1 MLSSGKIGVFT
12 GAAAQGQG
20 HATVLTQ
27 VAAEAFGT
35 ALDQIEVFAADT
47 TLFPN
52 GVGTFASRVAVN
64 AGSSVHNASGKLR
77 EQVLQI
83 AADQLSIPIEQI
95 EILPGKVK
103 VKDEASGQI
112 AEGKPKE
119 ISLAKLLLMSNG
131 IPGYSATGHG
141 NPGLSATD
149 YFSPKQATYSNATH
163 VVEVEV
169 DVETGLVQILRYIV
183 GHDCGKVLNPL
194 IVHGQ
199 IQGGVA
205 HGIGNALY
213 EFMNYDE
220 HAQPQT
226 NTLEEYLL
234 PAVLDVPNVEI
245 VTMESPTP
253 LNPLGIKGAG
263 ESGTIPAAAAIIA
276 AIENALQPFEIKI
289 SQCPLQAEHIVE
301 MIERSK
307 AGTRQTESLVEA

>member
-1 MLSSGKIGVFT
+1 
-12 GAAAQGQG
+12 
-20 HATVLTQ
+20 
-27 VAAEAFGT
+27 
-35 ALDQIEVFAADT
+35 
-47 TLFPN
+47 
-52 GVGTFASRVAVN
+52 
-64 AGSSVHNASGKLR
+64 VHNASGKLR
-77 EQVLQI
+77 EQVLQV
-83 AADQLSIPIEQI
+83 AADQLGIPSDDL

-103 VKDEASGQI
+103 VKDEASGKI
-112 AEGKPKE
+112 VKGKPTE
-119 ISLAKLLLMSNG
+119 ITLAKLLLLSNG

-149 YFSPKQATYSNATH
+149 YFSPAQATYSNATH
-163 VVEVEV
+163 VVEVDV
-169 DVETGLVQILRYIV
+169 DVETGFVQILRYIV

-213 EFMNYDE
+213 EYMNYDD

-234 PAVLDVPNVEI
+234 PGVLDVPNVEI
-245 VTMESPTP
+245 VQMESPTP

-276 AIENALQPFEIKI
+276 AIENALQPFEVKI
-289 SQCPLQAEHIVE
+289 SQCPLQAEQIVE
-301 MIERSK
+301 MIGRAK
-307 AGTRQTESLVEA
+307 AAAKMIGRAKAAAKETESLVRA